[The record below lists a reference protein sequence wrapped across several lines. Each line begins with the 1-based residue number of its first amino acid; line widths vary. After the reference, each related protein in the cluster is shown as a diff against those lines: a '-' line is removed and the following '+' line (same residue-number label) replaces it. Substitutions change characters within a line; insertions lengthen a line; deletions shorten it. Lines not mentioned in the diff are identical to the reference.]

1 MKGEQKKERWSWCNE
16 EIEKAIVERK
26 KINKFKGERTNWKK
40 KGSSTEEEFKLDLV
54 NYFNAKKQAAITL
67 VNLL

>member
-16 EIEKAIVERK
+16 EIEKAIAERK
-26 KINKFKGERTNWKK
+26 KKFKGERTNWKK
-40 KGSSTEEEFKLDLV
+40 KGLSTEEEFKLDLV